1 MSEWKRYKLSDIAS
15 LSNGINFDKS
25 AYTSGVKLIG
35 VADFKDRI
43 YPDYNSLQE
52 VDYKV
57 VRKGDYL
64 EKGDIVFV
72 RSNGNKEL
80 VGRCMMIDQ
89 DIPITYSGFCIK
101 LRLMDKNIFEPIF
114 FNYLF
119 RTRQF
124 RKAMTGTAVGAN
136 IQNLSQ
142 SRLGNCE
149 VCVPNIEEQREI
161 ATILS
166 RYDSLIENY
175 QKQIKLLEEAA
186 QRLYKEWFVDLHFPG
201 HENTKIVDGVPE
213 GWEKKMVGDIVKIK
227 SGYAFK
233 SKDWQSTGCPVVKIK
248 DITGT
253 FVNSGLLD
261 CVTFDIASK
270 AKQYLLNS
278 GDLVIAMT
286 GATIGKIGIIVDNGL
301 YTNQRVGKFFLNEE
315 DLPFIYCFFKQES
328 SLKQII
334 QLSSASS
341 AQPNIS
347 GAQLESLSFVYNEEL
362 YDKYNLE
369 CISLFK
375 QMISLQSQIRLLTE
389 ARDRL
394 LPKLMSGEIAVDGG
408 RPERPLSC
416 QPNGN
421 ALGME
426 METNNRPVGATNC
439 QPNGNALGIN
449 ER

>member
-1 MSEWKRYKLSDIAS
+1 MSEWKRYELSDIAS

-43 YPDYNSLQE
+43 YPDFNSLQE
-52 VDYKV
+52 VDPKV

-89 DIPITYSGFCIK
+89 DIPVTYSGFCIK

-213 GWEKKMVGDIVKIK
+213 GWEKKTLDSFCNVFTGKKNANQGVPNGEYKFFTCGDTPLLINSYIYDGPAIIISGNGSYTGRTTFYEGKFDLYQRTYACTLKDTNNSDFIYGLYEIVKCELTNKI
-227 SGYAFK
+227 SGGTHGAAIPYIVMSDLTKFDFLFNE
-233 SKDWQSTGCPVVKIK
+233 SIMHSFSSKIK
-248 DITGT
+248 
-253 FVNSGLLD
+253 
-261 CVTFDIASK
+261 
-270 AKQYLLNS
+270 
-278 GDLVIAMT
+278 
-286 GATIGKIGIIVDNGL
+286 
-301 YTNQRVGKFFLNEE
+301 RFLS
-315 DLPFIYCFFKQES
+315 I
-328 SLKQII
+328 SLKF
-334 QLSSASS
+334 S
-341 AQPNIS
+341 N
-347 GAQLESLSFVYNEEL
+347 
-362 YDKYNLE
+362 
-369 CISLFK
+369 
-375 QMISLQSQIRLLTE
+375 QIRLLTE

-394 LPKLMSGEIAVDGG
+394 LPKLMSGEIAV
-408 RPERPLSC
+408 
-416 QPNGN
+416 
-421 ALGME
+421 
-426 METNNRPVGATNC
+426 
-439 QPNGNALGIN
+439 
-449 ER
+449 